1 MRKIRLLLVAA
12 LVLFLP
18 FMVNVKAETKEKI
31 NVYLF
36 RGDGCPHCAEAEE
49 FFDELSKDEEYK
61 EYYTLV
67 DYEVWYDEENSKF
80 MEKVG
85 NALNTSVTGVPLIV
99 IGDKYYNGYSSA
111 MADQIKETI
120 KEQYNKEDYK
130 DVVQELIEYIVM
142 LGPAFFYMKLSK
154 FKGKIKEKISAIFL
168 LSAGI
173 LLFTDFVVNNV
184 M

>member
-36 RGDGCPHCAEAEE
+36 RGEGCPHCAEAEE

-67 DYEVWYDEENSKF
+67 DYEVWQNKDNAEF

-85 NALNTSVTGVPLIV
+85 NALNTSVTGVPFIV

-120 KEQYNKEDYK
+120 KDQYNKEDYK
-130 DVVQELIEYIVM
+130 DVVQEL
-142 LGPAFFYMKLSK
+142 KD
-154 FKGKIKEKISAIFL
+154 KEKEKEEETSNTIVPIVIVSAAALIVVVAMVF
-168 LSAGI
+168 
-173 LLFTDFVVNNV
+173 FTKEK
-184 M
+184 